1 MAVYL
6 CPRKRKHK
14 LSVNQLLDYLM
25 FLPKGEDLYN
35 HISMNKVTLNN
46 NVVFVSRSNNINK
59 MRQETN
65 STKLIKWQQTE
76 IEPAIKVKK
85 VFLLNDF
92 IVLKCYIF
100 FAKI

>member
-1 MAVYL
+1 
-6 CPRKRKHK
+6 
-14 LSVNQLLDYLM
+14 M
-25 FLPKGEDLYN
+25 FLPKGEDLSN